1 MAWVNNRPL
10 PQLQSSLQAVNMLD
24 AYQGRWGDGDAGEHG
39 GAGE

>member
-10 PQLQSSLQAVNMLD
+10 PQLQSSLQAVSMLD
-24 AYQGRWGDGDAGEHG
+24 AYQGWWGDGDAGEHG